1 MIQYLVSIKKA
12 VILKLSF
19 CAIALCAAS
28 VTAAEAPYSSDKL
41 DIVTNSKF
49 QKSFSGYQQTM
60 QKAIDLVFIF
70 MGSVSRDTTLVT
82 GFTKI
87 GVLNTTTANIRQGPG
102 LSEKIIGRLT
112 TKGTIVKILSREGDW
127 IKVSLQ
133 DCQGWINRK
142 YLYVELFDDIE
153 QEKIITKRSE
163 KIKRQAIKFIRHIR
177 WGPDNRNYFWITD
190 LDATMILEPLY
201 PHTEGN
207 NYIMAR
213 DLNNKEIFVEFIRN
227 VREKRQGFVD
237 HHGLGYDNNKSNPR
251 ISLVKLFEAWGWLV
265 GTGVEL
271 EAVEAYEEPEKLKLH
286 FLLPPIDEEF
296 PVEDEG
302 PASPV

>member
-1 MIQYLVSIKKA
+1 MIQYLGSIKKA
-12 VILKLSF
+12 VILIISF
-19 CAIALCAAS
+19 CAITLCAAT
-28 VTAAEAPYSSDKL
+28 VTAAEAPSSADKL
-41 DIVTNSKF
+41 DIVETSEF

-70 MGSVSRDTTLVT
+70 LGSVSRDTTLVT
-82 GFTKI
+82 GFPKI
-87 GVLNTTTANIRQGPG
+87 GVLNTTTVNIRQGPG
-102 LSEKIIGRLT
+102 LNEKIIARLT
-112 TKGTIVKILSREGDW
+112 TKGAVVKVLGREGDW

-153 QEKIITKRSE
+153 QEKVTPKRSE
-163 KIKRQAIKFIRHIR
+163 EIKRQAIKFIRHIR

-201 PHTEGN
+201 PHTEGS

-227 VREKRQGFVD
+227 VHEKGQGFVD

-251 ISLVKLFEAWGWLV
+251 ISLVKLFEVWGWVV

-271 EAVEAYEEPEKLKLH
+271 ETVETYKEPEELKLH

-296 PVEDEG
+296 PIEDEG